1 MVNDKAARTYH
12 TVEARPMPE
21 SAMDKFHMEIEKS
34 DWENV
39 ISAQSAHEK
48 AAIFQAEHVNIVE
61 KCFPKKLI
69 KLSSDD

>member
-21 SAMDKFHMEIEKS
+21 SAMDKYHMEIEKS

-48 AAIFQAEHVNIVE
+48 ATCYYCGKVFSKET
-61 KCFPKKLI
+61 
-69 KLSSDD
+69 D